1 MLVLFY
7 GAGISFILLVGRPIP
22 PTWIKE
28 FVRVFLCP
36 EFKMNLSLKIQMM
49 KNAIIFAKC
58 HSIAELL
65 QKNIIAYSADTD
77 RLFLRKR
84 GRIATRSS
92 GNHHAKYGRRL

>member
-49 KNAIIFAKC
+49 KIVTYIFIVTKVVKKL
-58 HSIAELL
+58 I
-65 QKNIIAYSADTD
+65 
-77 RLFLRKR
+77 
-84 GRIATRSS
+84 
-92 GNHHAKYGRRL
+92 